1 METKIE
7 HRLAELIYQIS
18 SILFLIVGI
27 VTNMISAIIYSKK
40 KMRKT
45 SYSVYLFAL
54 AIADLCVTING
65 NTRTVLMYFPFD
77 KMWTPNSNQNVTTYH
92 NQFIID
98 SRATSQNA
106 NKLAFKG
113 FDIRETSIVACR
125 LQRFLSYYFL
135 QFSSCLLCLL
145 SIDRFFGIVLVL
157 KAFQFNRAIVARKI
171 VLILV
176 FLIALFNVHFLIFMG
191 HSSAKIHQI
200 PNNQNQTIIERVV
213 VCDVNG
219 DHQEV
224 NEFYKK
230 FWAIFFHFDAII
242 YTQIPFMIMIVCNAC
257 IVAKLVKSRV
267 RSKQVIIDRTKRT
280 SISTTTITN
289 TTTTTALTTTT
300 SNSTRSS
307 SRSSGSSG
315 DSSKI
320 LKNTSSMLATEKRIS
335 IILVSIS
342 FSFLVFTL
350 PVFVVEHLQCK
361 FVIYFLKHI
370 YPEDPVNRTLGV
382 S

>member
-77 KMWTPNSNQNVTTYH
+77 KIWTKNSNQNVTTYH
-92 NQFIID
+92 NQFIVD
-98 SRATSQNA
+98 SRATSQIT
-106 NKLAFKG
+106 NKLTFKG

-157 KAFQFNRAIVARKI
+157 KAFQFNRASVARKI

-191 HSSAKIHQI
+191 HSTASTHQI
-200 PNNQNQTIIERVV
+200 PNNHNQTSIEQVV
-213 VCDVNG
+213 VCDVYG
-219 DHQEV
+219 QKV
-224 NEFYKK
+224 SEFYKK
-230 FWAIFFHFDAII
+230 FWPIFFHFDAII

-257 IVAKLVKSRV
+257 IVAKIIKSRV

-289 TTTTTALTTTT
+289 TTTTAALTMTT

-361 FVIYFLKHI
+361 FVFYFLKHI
-370 YPEDPVNRTLGV
+370 CRKTP
-382 S
+382 